1 MTKTIRNLAL
11 LVAAA
16 LTLCTTALAQQ
27 QPAADKIPMKIQIVI
42 SRYDGDRK
50 ISSLPF
56 TLLATANGGN
66 NCSLRIGAQVP
77 VPTTA
82 GAYTYQSVG
91 TDIDCR
97 IATEAGRYKLD
108 LTINDKSVIE
118 ARTTTPAAASAAQS
132 APSFRSF
139 TYNNSISMKE
149 GETKQFVSA
158 ADKSNGE
165 AVKVDVTLTLD
176 K

>member
-1 MTKTIRNLAL
+1 MTKMIQNLVL
-11 LVAAA
+11 LAA
-16 LTLCTTALAQQ
+16 LTLSLCSVALAQQ
-27 QPAADKIPMKIQIVI
+27 PTGDKIPVKIQIVI